1 LDVALV
7 SSVEG
12 WSFTTGIQYPLRDRS
27 PAAFSH
33 ASDDDGVDLSLNYR
47 QWLTDKMQLSVT
59 GENLFRLSPRVQ
71 GSSYRDEREE
81 GRFSLMLN
89 FFY

>member
-1 LDVALV
+1 VALV

-12 WSFTTGIQYPLRDRS
+12 WSLTTGIQYPLRDRA

-33 ASDDDGVDLSLNYR
+33 APDDDGVDLSLNYR
-47 QWLTDKMQLSVT
+47 QWLTEKMQLSVT